1 MYEYTEA
8 LMKVLLIIVYRIM
21 HFNEQNPELSHLYH
35 IKTEIK
41 NKYLMDFP
49 RLLQLI
55 EIYGESNPQIMK
67 IIVKQFIKLD

>member
-1 MYEYTEA
+1 
-8 LMKVLLIIVYRIM
+8 
-21 HFNEQNPELSHLYH
+21 
-35 IKTEIK
+35 
-41 NKYLMDFP
+41 MDFP